1 MASDPAASS
10 DSSASD
16 DSATPDDTAPGDSAE
31 LGESAAPG
39 DSTVPGDSVAHGD
52 SNTPD
57 DPAVS
62 DDSTAPACAFRL
74 RCCSICAFRLACC
87 CLARAVPAAGARPPR
102 RAALAL
108 LPLVPRTRTRP
119 SLALAGRF
127 PAVLSFC
134 LLRIAPRAAPARM
147 QFSCASTDDRRTND
161 ATCGPQEW
169 LTGSLHDGGI
179 RSVRSPLRLSLIHI

>member
-1 MASDPAASS
+1 MRPRIISS
-10 DSSASD
+10 DD
-16 DSATPDDTAPGDSAE
+16 
-31 LGESAAPG
+31 
-39 DSTVPGDSVAHGD
+39 
-52 SNTPD
+52 
-57 DPAVS
+57 
-62 DDSTAPACAFRL
+62 RL
-74 RCCSICAFRLACC
+74 RDFTFALDLETLLFPFLSFSSFFSSFGWPVVASL
-87 CLARAVPAAGARPPR
+87 RAVPAAGARPPR

-108 LPLVPRTRTRP
+108 LPLVLRTRTRP

-161 ATCGPQEW
+161 ATSGPQEW

-179 RSVRSPLRLSLIHI
+179 RSVRSPLRRAPLLCDPYRHSLAMRPSQKARPFVS